1 MSQSEINNNDIAK
14 QAIYTNIQIESTYGI
29 VDKIETILKSRC
41 DNLLSLKFDF
51 YDVMTQGK
59 SIDDFDIYD
68 IENYSKNPAVILC
81 LFHNEKCIS
90 SISCKINAIENAIEI
105 SSKTNENYQG
115 KKYNLFLRYAL
126 VLIISNLYYTNNG
139 MPIKFQKIISRAI
152 NPISILS
159 MAKHFD
165 ASNEKLQ
172 EYLITHKHDLNPQNL
187 TLEIATQ
194 FYNDLQE
201 IPSDIEDEDEMMEYY
216 EINIEPYDPVIM
228 EIDLQNIEILNKLMQ
243 KIEDIEIICPEYKGG
258 KKSRKRIKSKRIKS
272 KRKKSKRKKS
282 KRKKSKR
289 KKSRKRIN

>member
-1 MSQSEINNNDIAK
+1 MSQSEI
-14 QAIYTNIQIESTYGI
+14 YTNIHIESTYII
-29 VDKIETILKSRC
+29 VNEIEKILKTRC
-41 DNLLSLKFDF
+41 DNLLSLEFDF

-59 SIDDFDIYD
+59 SLDDFDIYD
-68 IENYSKNPAVILC
+68 IENYSKNPSVILC

-90 SISCKINAIENAIEI
+90 SISCKINALENAIEI

-126 VLIISNLYYTNNG
+126 VLIISNLYYTFNG
-139 MPIKFQKIISRAI
+139 MPIKFQKIISRAV

-172 EYLITHKHDLNPQNL
+172 EYLITNGHDLNPQNL

-194 FYNDLQE
+194 FYDDLRE

-216 EINIEPYDPVIM
+216 ETHIEPYDPVIM

-243 KIEDIEIICPEYKGG
+243 KIQSIKIICPDNQGG
-258 KKSRKRIKSKRIKS
+258 KKRVKS
-272 KRKKSKRKKS
+272 KRKTKRRKPKRRKTKK
-282 KRKKSKR
+282 
-289 KKSRKRIN
+289 N